1 MLGWRSRASQLI
13 SVAGSATQVC
23 REVIRQQSIA
33 NGLIEFGRVVAH
45 TLPLAFSGRHLF
57 PHPDTREA
65 KFSTE
70 RLAIFVFACRMVIP
84 SHNRE
89 VLAVHSHFVG
99 RNNRAG
105 ERVGITLRIGER
117 GFLIVHLAVMLG
129 EPEVVRPDTFKEG
142 CIFGESGLT
151 PLLIQ
156 FCDLL
161 RDLFGFFSRYRRLR
175 RASGNTS
182 RQHCT
187 DSNEHH
193 Q

>member
-1 MLGWRSRASQLI
+1 MPVYSQEVD
-13 SVAGSATQVC
+13 SVTQVC
-23 REVIRQQSIA
+23 REVIRRQPIA
-33 NGLIEFGRVVAH
+33 NGLLKFGPVFAH

-57 PHPDTREA
+57 PHPDTRPA

-70 RLAIFVFACRMVIP
+70 RLAIFVFACDMVIP

-99 RNNRAG
+99 RNNPAG
-105 ERVGITLRIGER
+105 DRVGITLESGER
-117 GFLIVHLAVMLG
+117 GFLIEHLAAMSG
-129 EPEVVRPDTFKEG
+129 EPEVVRPDAFNVVN
-142 CIFGESGLT
+142 IFGDRGLG

-156 FCDLL
+156 FCDLF
-161 RDLFGFFSRYRRLR
+161 RDLFGFASRYRRLR

-187 DSNEHH
+187 DSNEYT

>member
-1 MLGWRSRASQLI
+1 MDNDIQTGTVLA
-13 SVAGSATQVC
+13 AHTQVC

-33 NGLIEFGRVVAH
+33 NGLLKFGRVLVH

-57 PHPDTREA
+57 PHPDTRVA
-65 KFSTE
+65 NFSTE
-70 RLAIFVFACRMVIP
+70 RLAIFVFACLKVIP

-99 RNNRAG
+99 RNNPAG
-105 ERVGITLRIGER
+105 DRVGITLESGER
-117 GFLIVHLAVMLG
+117 GFLIEHLAAMSS
-129 EPEVVRPDTFKEG
+129 EPEVVRPDAFNVVN
-142 CIFGESGLT
+142 IFGDRGLG

-156 FCDLL
+156 FCDLF
-161 RDLFGFFSRYRRLR
+161 RDLFGFASRYRRLR
-175 RASGNTS
+175 RDSGNTS

-187 DSNEHH
+187 DSNEYT

>member
-1 MLGWRSRASQLI
+1 MDNDIQTGTVLA
-13 SVAGSATQVC
+13 AHTQVC

-33 NGLIEFGRVVAH
+33 NGLLKFGRVLVHA
-45 TLPLAFSGRHLF
+45 LPLAFSGRHLF
-57 PHPDTREA
+57 PHPDTRVA
-65 KFSTE
+65 NFSTE
-70 RLAIFVFACRMVIP
+70 RLAIFVFACLKVIP

-89 VLAVHSHFVG
+89 VLAVHSHFVV

-105 ERVGITLRIGER
+105 DRVGITLHIGER
-117 GFLIVHLAVMLG
+117 GFFIEHLAVRLG

-156 FCDLL
+156 LCDLF
-161 RDLFGFFSRYRRLR
+161 RDLFSFFSRYRRLR
-175 RASGNTS
+175 RVRGNTS
-182 RQHCT
+182 RQSCAH
-187 DSNEHH
+187 SNEYN

>member
-33 NGLIEFGRVVAH
+33 NGLLEFGRVPPH

-57 PHPDTREA
+57 PHPDIREA

-105 ERVGITLRIGER
+105 VRVGIIFDLSEV
-117 GFLIVHLAVMLG
+117 GFLIEHSAVTVG
-129 EPEVVRPDTFKEG
+129 VGKVVGPDSFQEIP
-142 CIFGESGLT
+142 IFGGVNYA
-151 PLLIQ
+151 PLFRELR
-156 FCDLL
+156 DLF

>member
-13 SVAGSATQVC
+13 SGAGSATQVC

-33 NGLIEFGRVVAH
+33 NGLLEFGRVPPH

-57 PHPDTREA
+57 PHPDIREA

-70 RLAIFVFACRMVIP
+70 RLAIFVFACHMVIP
-84 SHNRE
+84 TRNRE

-105 ERVGITLRIGER
+105 VRVGIIFDLSEV
-117 GFLIVHLAVMLG
+117 GFLIEHSAVTVG
-129 EPEVVRPDTFKEG
+129 VGKVVGPDSFQVINIS
-142 CIFGESGLT
+142 CDADLT

-156 FCDLL
+156 FCDLF
-161 RDLFGFFSRYRRLR
+161 RDLFGFASRLVR
-175 RASGNTS
+175 
-182 RQHCT
+182 
-187 DSNEHH
+187 
-193 Q
+193 

>member
-1 MLGWRSRASQLI
+1 M
-13 SVAGSATQVC
+13 C
-23 REVIRQQSIA
+23 REVIRQQPIA
-33 NGLIEFGRVVAH
+33 NGLLKFGPVSPH

-65 KFSTE
+65 NFSIE

-89 VLAVHSHFVG
+89 VLAVHSHFVV
-99 RNNRAG
+99 RNNPAG
-105 ERVGITLRIGER
+105 DRVGITLEIGER
-117 GFLIVHLAVMLG
+117 GFLIVHLAELVG

-151 PLLIQ
+151 PLVIQ
-156 FCDLL
+156 RCDLF
-161 RDLFGFFSRYRRLR
+161 RDLLGFASRYRRLR